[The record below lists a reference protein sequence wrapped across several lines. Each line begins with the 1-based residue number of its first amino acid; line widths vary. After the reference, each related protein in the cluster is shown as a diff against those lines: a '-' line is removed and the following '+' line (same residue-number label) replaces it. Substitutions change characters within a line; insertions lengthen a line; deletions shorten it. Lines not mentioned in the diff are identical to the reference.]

1 MIYSSVVSTAG
12 AIEKLSMS
20 SGGESDDMSFEIR
33 ADRLKDNAYY
43 VPETNSRVYQKRYI
57 VKAARLFEF
66 NFYCW
71 TSSSP

>member
-33 ADRLKDNAYY
+33 ADRLKDSAYY

-57 VKAARLFEF
+57 VKPAHLFEF
-66 NFYCW
+66 NNYCW
-71 TSSSP
+71 TIRSP